1 MNTKN
6 NQRTRLSKLLFK
18 NALMDLLKEKGSVA
32 KISVR
37 ELCDRAELNRSTFYA
52 HYNEPNDLL
61 MEIETE
67 LLDATEEHLKKI
79 GEEND
84 AGAHKYILSFLKY
97 IKQNDKQFRTLL
109 IDSAD
114 PEFRSRFMQQ
124 SIIQFVENL
133 RIELPKELEQYIFSY
148 ILNGSTGI
156 IIQWIRSDYA
166 VNENEIVNL
175 LFLINQSA
183 LVNLNL
189 TPKLTA
195 TRLENNKKMSQD
207 FIQNRIKNQFKKS
220 KR

>member
-18 NALMDLLKEKGSVA
+18 NALMDLLKEKGSIA

-52 HYNEPNDLL
+52 HYNEPKDLL
-61 MEIETE
+61 YEIETE
-67 LLDATEEHLKKI
+67 LLNATEKHLKKI
-79 GEEND
+79 GKEND
-84 AGAHKYILSFLKY
+84 AGAHKYILSFLQY

-114 PEFRSRFMQQ
+114 PDFRSHFMQQ
-124 SIIQFVENL
+124 SIIQFIDNL

-166 VNENEIVNL
+166 VNEDEIVNL
-175 LFLINQSA
+175 LFSINQSA
-183 LVNLNL
+183 LANLDIDSIN
-189 TPKLTA
+189 
-195 TRLENNKKMSQD
+195 
-207 FIQNRIKNQFKKS
+207 
-220 KR
+220 

>member
-84 AGAHKYILSFLKY
+84 AGAHKYILSFLQY

-133 RIELPKELEQYIFSY
+133 RIELPKELEQYILSY

-175 LFLINQSA
+175 LFSINQSA
-183 LVNLNL
+183 LVNFNL

-195 TRLENNKKMSQD
+195 TRLENNKK
-207 FIQNRIKNQFKKS
+207 
-220 KR
+220 

>member
-6 NQRTRLSKLLFK
+6 NQRTRLSKMLFK

-52 HYNEPNDLL
+52 HYQEPNDLL
-61 MEIETE
+61 IEIEAE

-79 GEEND
+79 GAEND
-84 AGAHKYILSFLKY
+84 IGAHKYILSFLQY
-97 IKQNDKQFRTLL
+97 IRQNDKPFRALL
-109 IDSAD
+109 IDSTD

-124 SIIQFVENL
+124 SIIQFVDNL

-148 ILNGSTGI
+148 ILNGNTGI

-166 VNENEIVNL
+166 ADENEIVNL
-175 LFLINQSA
+175 LFSINHSA
-183 LVNLNL
+183 LANLNL
-189 TPKLTA
+189 KTV
-195 TRLENNKKMSQD
+195 
-207 FIQNRIKNQFKKS
+207 I
-220 KR
+220 

>member
-6 NQRTRLSKLLFK
+6 NQRTRLSKILFK
-18 NALMDLLKEKGSVA
+18 NALMDLLKEKGSINKV
-32 KISVR
+32 SVR

-61 MEIETE
+61 IEIETE

-79 GEEND
+79 GAEND
-84 AGAHKYILSFLKY
+84 IGAHKYILSFLQY
-97 IKQNDKQFRTLL
+97 IRQNDKPFRALL
-109 IDSAD
+109 IDSTD

-166 VNENEIVNL
+166 ADENEIVNL
-175 LFLINQSA
+175 LFSINNSA

-189 TPKLTA
+189 KT
-195 TRLENNKKMSQD
+195 D
-207 FIQNRIKNQFKKS
+207 I
-220 KR
+220 

>member
-1 MNTKN
+1 MNTRN

-52 HYNEPNDLL
+52 HYNEPKDLL
-61 MEIETE
+61 YEIETE

-84 AGAHKYILSFLKY
+84 AGAHKYILSFLQY
-97 IKQNDKQFRTLL
+97 IRQNDKQFRTLL
-109 IDSAD
+109 IDTAD
-114 PEFRSRFMQQ
+114 PDFRSRFMQQ
-124 SIIQFVENL
+124 SIIQFVNNL
-133 RIELPKELEQYIFSY
+133 RIELPKELEQFIFSY

-175 LFLINQSA
+175 LFSINQSA

-195 TRLENNKKMSQD
+195 TRLENNKK
-207 FIQNRIKNQFKKS
+207 
-220 KR
+220 

>member
-6 NQRTRLSKLLFK
+6 NQRTRLSKMLFK
-18 NALMDLLKEKGSVA
+18 NALMDLLKEKGSINKV
-32 KISVR
+32 SVR

-52 HYNEPNDLL
+52 HYQEPNDLL
-61 MEIETE
+61 IEIETE

-79 GEEND
+79 GAENEI
-84 AGAHKYILSFLKY
+84 GAHKYILSFLQY
-97 IKQNDKQFRTLL
+97 IRQNDKPFRALL
-109 IDSAD
+109 IDSTD

-166 VNENEIVNL
+166 ADENEIVNL
-175 LFLINQSA
+175 LFSINNSA

-189 TPKLTA
+189 KT
-195 TRLENNKKMSQD
+195 D
-207 FIQNRIKNQFKKS
+207 I
-220 KR
+220 

>member
-52 HYNEPNDLL
+52 HYNEPKDLL
-61 MEIETE
+61 YEIETE

-84 AGAHKYILSFLKY
+84 AGAHKYILSFLQY

-124 SIIQFVENL
+124 SIIQFVNNL
-133 RIELPKELEQYIFSY
+133 RIELPKDLEQYIFSY

-156 IIQWIRSDYA
+156 IIQWIRSNYA

-175 LFLINQSA
+175 LFSINQNA
-183 LVNLNL
+183 LVNLDL
-189 TPKLTA
+189 K
-195 TRLENNKKMSQD
+195 
-207 FIQNRIKNQFKKS
+207 
-220 KR
+220 

>member
-6 NQRTRLSKLLFK
+6 NQRTRLSKLLYNK
-18 NALMDLLKEKGSVA
+18 ALMALLKERGSVA

-195 TRLENNKKMSQD
+195 TRLENNKK
-207 FIQNRIKNQFKKS
+207 
-220 KR
+220 

>member
-6 NQRTRLSKLLFK
+6 NQRTRLSKMLFK

-52 HYNEPNDLL
+52 HYQEPNDLL
-61 MEIETE
+61 IEIETE

-79 GEEND
+79 GAEND
-84 AGAHKYILSFLKY
+84 IGAHKYILSFLQY
-97 IKQNDKQFRTLL
+97 IRQNDKPFRALL
-109 IDSAD
+109 IDSTD

-124 SIIQFVENL
+124 SIIQFVDNL

-148 ILNGSTGI
+148 ILNGNTGI

-166 VNENEIVNL
+166 ADENEIVNL
-175 LFLINQSA
+175 LFSINNSA

-189 TPKLTA
+189 KT
-195 TRLENNKKMSQD
+195 D
-207 FIQNRIKNQFKKS
+207 I
-220 KR
+220 

>member
-84 AGAHKYILSFLKY
+84 AGAHKYILSFLQY

-133 RIELPKELEQYIFSY
+133 RIELTKELEQYIFSY

-175 LFLINQSA
+175 LFSINQSA
-183 LVNLNL
+183 LVNFNL
-189 TPKLTA
+189 THKLTA
-195 TRLENNKKMSQD
+195 TRLENN
-207 FIQNRIKNQFKKS
+207 
-220 KR
+220 

>member
-6 NQRTRLSKLLFK
+6 NQRTRLSKMLFK
-18 NALMDLLKEKGSVA
+18 NALMDLLKEKGSINKV
-32 KISVR
+32 SVR

-52 HYNEPNDLL
+52 HYQEPNDLL

-79 GEEND
+79 GAENEI
-84 AGAHKYILSFLKY
+84 GAHKYILSFLQY
-97 IKQNDKQFRTLL
+97 IRQNDKPFRALL
-109 IDSAD
+109 IDSTD

-124 SIIQFVENL
+124 TIIQFVENL
-133 RIELPKELEQYIFSY
+133 RIVLSKELEQYIFSY

-166 VNENEIVNL
+166 ADENEIVNL
-175 LFLINQSA
+175 LFSINNSA

-189 TPKLTA
+189 KT
-195 TRLENNKKMSQD
+195 D
-207 FIQNRIKNQFKKS
+207 I
-220 KR
+220 

>member
-52 HYNEPNDLL
+52 HYNEPKDLL
-61 MEIETE
+61 IEIETE

-84 AGAHKYILSFLKY
+84 AGAHKYILSFLQY
-97 IKQNDKQFRTLL
+97 IRQNDKQFRTLL
-109 IDSAD
+109 IDTAD
-114 PEFRSRFMQQ
+114 PDFRSRFMQQ
-124 SIIQFVENL
+124 SIIQFVNNL

-175 LFLINQSA
+175 LFSINQSA

-195 TRLENNKKMSQD
+195 TRLENNKK
-207 FIQNRIKNQFKKS
+207 
-220 KR
+220 

>member
-6 NQRTRLSKLLFK
+6 NQRTRLSKMLFK
-18 NALMDLLKEKGSVA
+18 NALMDLLKEKGTINKV
-32 KISVR
+32 SVR

-79 GEEND
+79 GAENEI
-84 AGAHKYILSFLKY
+84 GAHKYILSFLQY
-97 IKQNDKQFRTLL
+97 IRQNDKPFRALL
-109 IDSAD
+109 IDSTD

-124 SIIQFVENL
+124 TIIQFVENL
-133 RIELPKELEQYIFSY
+133 RIVLSKELEQYIFSY

-166 VNENEIVNL
+166 ADENEIVNL
-175 LFLINQSA
+175 LFSINNSA

-189 TPKLTA
+189 KT
-195 TRLENNKKMSQD
+195 D
-207 FIQNRIKNQFKKS
+207 I
-220 KR
+220 

>member
-1 MNTKN
+1 MAIKPTNQFISGGIIMNTKN

-18 NALMDLLKEKGSVA
+18 NALMDLLKEKGSINKV
-32 KISVR
+32 SVR

-52 HYNEPNDLL
+52 HSNEPNDML

-84 AGAHKYILSFLKY
+84 AGAHKYILSFLQY

-148 ILNGSTGI
+148 VLNGSTGI

-166 VNENEIVNL
+166 ADENEIVNL
-175 LFLINQSA
+175 LFSINNSA

-189 TPKLTA
+189 KT
-195 TRLENNKKMSQD
+195 D
-207 FIQNRIKNQFKKS
+207 I
-220 KR
+220 

>member
-84 AGAHKYILSFLKY
+84 SGAHKYILSFLKY

-175 LFLINQSA
+175 LFSINQSA
-183 LVNLNL
+183 LVNFNL

-195 TRLENNKKMSQD
+195 TRLENNKK
-207 FIQNRIKNQFKKS
+207 
-220 KR
+220 

>member
-6 NQRTRLSKLLFK
+6 NQRTRLSKMLFK

-52 HYNEPNDLL
+52 HYQEPNDLL
-61 MEIETE
+61 IEIETE

-79 GEEND
+79 GAEND
-84 AGAHKYILSFLKY
+84 IGAHKYILSFLQY
-97 IKQNDKQFRTLL
+97 IRQNDKPFRALL
-109 IDSAD
+109 IDSTD

-124 SIIQFVENL
+124 SIIQFVDNL

-166 VNENEIVNL
+166 ADENDIVNL
-175 LFLINQSA
+175 LFSINHSA

-189 TPKLTA
+189 KTA
-195 TRLENNKKMSQD
+195 
-207 FIQNRIKNQFKKS
+207 I
-220 KR
+220 

>member
-52 HYNEPNDLL
+52 HYNEPKDLL
-61 MEIETE
+61 YEIETE

-84 AGAHKYILSFLKY
+84 AGAHKYILSFLQY
-97 IKQNDKQFRTLL
+97 IRQNDKQFRTLL
-109 IDSAD
+109 IDTAD
-114 PEFRSRFMQQ
+114 PNFRSRFMQQ
-124 SIIQFVENL
+124 SIIQFVNNL

-175 LFLINQSA
+175 LFSINQSA

-195 TRLENNKKMSQD
+195 TRLENNKK
-207 FIQNRIKNQFKKS
+207 
-220 KR
+220 

>member
-6 NQRTRLSKLLFK
+6 NQRTRLSKMLFK

-52 HYNEPNDLL
+52 HYQEPNDLL
-61 MEIETE
+61 IEIETE

-79 GEEND
+79 GAEND
-84 AGAHKYILSFLKY
+84 IGAHKYILSFLQY
-97 IKQNDKQFRTLL
+97 IKQNDKPFRALL
-109 IDSAD
+109 IDSTD

-124 SIIQFVENL
+124 SIIQFVNNL

-148 ILNGSTGI
+148 ILNGNTGI

-166 VNENEIVNL
+166 ADENEIVNL
-175 LFLINQSA
+175 LFSINHSA
-183 LVNLNL
+183 LANLNL
-189 TPKLTA
+189 KTV
-195 TRLENNKKMSQD
+195 
-207 FIQNRIKNQFKKS
+207 I
-220 KR
+220 

>member
-84 AGAHKYILSFLKY
+84 AGAHKYILSFLQY
-97 IKQNDKQFRTLL
+97 IEQNDKQFRTLL

-183 LVNLNL
+183 LVNFNL

-195 TRLENNKKMSQD
+195 TRLENNKK
-207 FIQNRIKNQFKKS
+207 
-220 KR
+220 